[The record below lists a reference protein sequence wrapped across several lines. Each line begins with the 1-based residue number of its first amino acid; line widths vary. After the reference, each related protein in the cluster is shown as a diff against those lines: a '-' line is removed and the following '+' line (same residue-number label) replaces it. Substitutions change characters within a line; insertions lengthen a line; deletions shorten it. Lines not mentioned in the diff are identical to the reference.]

1 MFLGPRGPLI
11 EPSSVRPSAPIFPE
25 FIDELKHCRQAS
37 GTPQIVYFPN
47 AHDVRYPNSDR
58 GNHFFIL
65 KVTKKTQRTTGYTSI
80 RVISPSKA
88 SCSRWTSCRISLG
101 DRTIQNQS
109 HRRKDKCCFVFRL
122 ICFEGLRDKMQN
134 KSNWHIFWF
143 LLWVVLL
150 QLNRVGSKESGELKR
165 LGVGKSGQWTI

>member
-1 MFLGPRGPLI
+1 MFHVELAPLGGIFGPLKSDI
-11 EPSSVRPSAPIFPE
+11 GVFWPFWGTDFIMGKNHNSNFSKRARQNFLIFSLSSL
-25 FIDELKHCRQAS
+25 FIS
-37 GTPQIVYFPN
+37 V
-47 AHDVRYPNSDR
+47 
-58 GNHFFIL
+58 L
-65 KVTKKTQRTTGYTSI
+65 KVPEEKLAVHNFWGWVLSGGS
-80 RVISPSKA
+80 V
-88 SCSRWTSCRISLG
+88 SRWTSCRISLG

-143 LLWVVLL
+143 LLWVVLF

-165 LGVGKSGQWTI
+165 LGVGKSGRWTI